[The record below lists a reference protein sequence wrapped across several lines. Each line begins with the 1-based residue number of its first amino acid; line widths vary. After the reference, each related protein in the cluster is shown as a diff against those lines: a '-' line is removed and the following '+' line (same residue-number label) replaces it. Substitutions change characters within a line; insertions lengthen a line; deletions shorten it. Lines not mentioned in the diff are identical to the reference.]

1 MVLLGGKLTVMLNLA
16 HLNERLNKMD
26 KQSGPINASILIIA
40 IISVFYVLVV
50 GKAFLVPLAV
60 AVMVWYIINA
70 LSRVYAK
77 CLPKIQQPNILTTS
91 LSLFTIGLFTCFAVD
106 MVRDNISAVSA
117 AAPIY
122 KTNFDVLVHKMVV
135 QFKLEEVPNVRE
147 ILSSIEIA
155 PLISTL
161 AGTFTSAIGN
171 VFLVLIYVLFLLF
184 EQGTFK
190 RKIVALFPNEERRHS
205 ILSILTHTQADIQ
218 TYIWI
223 KTITSTAT
231 GIISFIVL
239 KLVGVDFA
247 GFWAFTIFLL
257 NFIPTVGSIIATFFP
272 ALLALIQFGGFFE
285 FFMVLVGVGS
295 VQVVVGNFIEPKLMG
310 NTLNLS
316 PLVVM
321 LSLTLWGSIWGIAGM
336 FLSVPITVILL
347 IVFAHFQNT
356 RSLAVFLSGD
366 GNLKFVEDN
375 HTPIPVEPTE
385 QENTTDSEST
395 NSK

>member
-1 MVLLGGKLTVMLNLA
+1 
-16 HLNERLNKMD
+16 MD
-26 KQSGPINASILIIA
+26 KQSRSIHASILIIVTIA
-40 IISVFYVLVV
+40 VFYVLVV

-77 CLPKIQQPNILTTS
+77 YLPKIKQPNILTTS
-91 LSLFTIGLFTCFAVD
+91 LSLFTIGLFTYFAVD
-106 MVRDNISAVSA
+106 MIRDNISAVSA
-117 AAPIY
+117 AAPMY
-122 KTNFDVLVHKMVV
+122 KANFDVLVQKIVI
-135 QFKLEEVPNVRE
+135 QFKLDEVPNIRE
-147 ILSSIEIA
+147 MLSGIEIA
-155 PLISTL
+155 PMISKL
-161 AGTFTSAIGN
+161 AGTFTNAIGN
-171 VFLVLIYVLFLLF
+171 IFLVLIYVLFLLL

-190 RKIVALFPNEERRHS
+190 RKIVALFPNRERRHS

-231 GIISFIVL
+231 GIISYIVL

-285 FFMVLVGVGS
+285 FILVLVGVGA
-295 VQVVVGNFIEPKLMG
+295 VQVVVGNFVEPKLMG

-321 LSLTLWGSIWGIAGM
+321 LSLTLWGSIWGVAGM

-347 IVFAHFQNT
+347 IVFAHFKNT
-356 RSLAVFLSGD
+356 RSLAVLLSGD

-375 HTPIPVEPTE
+375 HTPVAVEQMELENNTHTE
-385 QENTTDSEST
+385 
-395 NSK
+395 